1 MSQATCELGWSQLIH
16 AEIIS
21 VTSAMRKNSRWSGMS
36 VSGLNMGGLGMSMGL
51 RGRSSV
57 TEIGY
62 RNQESPLM
70 SGFATLKSQL
80 SDISKETGIDASVLL
95 EPFLEVIR
103 SGDTNGP
110 ITASALGS
118 VEKFLTYGILN
129 INSPNLPIA
138 MSMLSS
144 AATHCKFEASDSV
157 SDEFVLLKILQVLRL
172 ALTCEVGRVLSD
184 EALCEMME
192 TGLSMCCQMRLSEM
206 LRRSAEHTMIVMVQ
220 TMFERLKSLEEEPAT
235 WLPQDEGEGDNGS
248 FQESQVRMAP
258 PDPKLPRLP
267 LSSEYVNLSQNN
279 TNATTVS
286 SKNEIVKELSLIDA
300 NDDLTKPDENWEE
313 VRNEVN
319 PDQGQ
324 DTEATELN
332 DEAQNDDEK
341 DLEPKPSGLP
351 SIRELLRVLISLLN
365 PHDHQHTDTMRL
377 MALSI
382 LNVAFEVGG
391 RTIGRFEPLRAL
403 AVDELCKHLF
413 QLARTDNML
422 LLSLTLRVI
431 STVFGTLRPYLK
443 LQQELYLSFLIE
455 RLTPPTS
462 SMRTLAFDAEFSNIS
477 ANDSPLQSGTST
489 PSTNRERNLRAS
501 GETSI
506 AIGEVRELLLE
517 SLGQFARE
525 ASFMVDL
532 WVNYDCN
539 IDCGDLFEEVVKFL
553 SKNSF
558 PEPTGYSVSNS
569 HVVCLD
575 ALLMY
580 VNFMVDRLQTEKS
593 GNRNSNSGLAW
604 DKMSATEYNSGLRP
618 NTYPSASGLLQL
630 KQQKQILREG
640 AARFN
645 ENPKTG
651 IEFLEAFVKL
661 FDFEGKRID
670 EAMRE
675 MLETFRLPGEAQQI
689 ERIME
694 TFAETYFASGPQEIA
709 TQDATFVLS
718 YSVIMLNTDL
728 HNPQVRRRMSIEDY
742 MKNLRNVNNGQNFS
756 PEYLNA
762 IYDAIRKR
770 EIIMPEE
777 HEGQLGFNYA
787 WKELLRRAENA
798 GPLIICDVPLYD
810 KDMFTAAW
818 KPTVAAISYAFST
831 APNDTILQKAIT
843 GFHQCA
849 LLSAQY
855 KLYDVFDYI
864 IMSLSKMTGLL
875 GAHYSNETANNPLV
889 KAGNA
894 EITVSDLSIQFGR
907 NYKGQLAAVVL
918 FAVANEHGNILRE
931 GWKYILEIIKN
942 LFVNS
947 LLPAS
952 MSQVEDFLAGTT
964 TIPLKPKT
972 APQSKQERSRD
983 NSLLSALS
991 SYLLSPYSGNYES
1004 SRSDPT
1010 DEEIECSMC
1019 TVDCVSVCRLE
1030 ELFADIRLLEQP
1042 SLEYLMR
1049 ALKFI
1054 ADGNTA
1060 TDAKSGYPSS
1070 SPAPSPTAS
1079 QAPLRGS
1086 SYDPAAV
1093 FFLELMINVTLQNR
1107 DRIQHLWPILF
1118 EHITDILKESQ
1129 NNSIL
1134 LVERT
1139 VVALLRLCIRLTHK
1153 DEMVSDILQTLE
1165 LLGALPLDVVNSVG
1179 EQMMAGILNLIKSDA
1194 AYIRGKRPWKTVFTL
1209 LHATSTHPQA
1219 SKYSFDAIS
1228 SLVRENKNINS
1239 DNFNECVELLAEFA
1253 SAASSALEQDLPHES
1268 HMRTPRTH
1276 RARKAV
1282 ELLYILYNQI
1292 PKLLVES
1299 ETPPREAWSTY
1310 WLPILTGL
1318 SQQCY
1323 NPCREVRQCAI
1334 SFLQRSLLDPELVS
1348 HGVTEWIVIF
1358 DVVLFPLLDQ
1368 LLKPEI
1374 FQADPSNMEE
1384 TRIRASALICKIFL
1398 HYLSRLSEW
1407 GGLTSL
1413 WSQIL
1418 DVMERYMATGNNES
1432 LREAV
1437 PESLKNMLLVMSTSG
1452 VFNPPG
1458 TTKVETKNVGGKAPV
1473 ELWDITWTKIDKF
1486 LPKLK
1491 DELFPEV
1498 PTNAESSLKSS
1509 QTQLQSQPQNI
1520 LDTQLVSIDV
1530 SETNDSNISIEK
1542 DDYLTSQEQ
1551 SAPVKTQETVQI
1563 ENI

>member
-1 MSQATCELGWSQLIH
+1 MEARWGSNFRSTVPGDNIAIAHATCELGWSQMIH

-57 TEIGY
+57 AEIGY
-62 RNQESPLM
+62 RNQESPLL
-70 SGFATLKSQL
+70 SGFATLRSQL
-80 SDISKETGIDASVLL
+80 SSISKDTGIDALILL

-267 LSSEYVNLSQNN
+267 LSSEYDNLAQNN
-279 TNATTVS
+279 NTTTLAS
-286 SKNEIVKELSLIDA
+286 QKNEIIKELSLDDA
-300 NDDLTKPDENWEE
+300 NDDLIKLDENGEE
-313 VRNEVN
+313 VHNEVI

-324 DTEATELN
+324 DAEITELN
-332 DEAQNDDEK
+332 DEVQDNDEK
-341 DLEPKPSGLP
+341 DSEPKPSGLP

-403 AVDELCKHLF
+403 AVDELCKYLF

-443 LQQELYLSFLIE
+443 LQKELYLSFLIE
-455 RLTPPTS
+455 RLTPPAS
-462 SMRTLAFDAEFSNIS
+462 SVRSLAFDAEFSNTS
-477 ANDSPLQSGTST
+477 TNDSPLQSGTST

-501 GETSI
+501 SET
-506 AIGEVRELLLE
+506 ATATGEVRELLLE

-525 ASFMVDL
+525 PSFMADL
-532 WVNYDCN
+532 WVNYDCD

-558 PEPTGYSVSNS
+558 PESTGYSVSNS
-569 HVVCLD
+569 HVICLD

-580 VNFMVDRLQTEKS
+580 INYMVDRLQTEKGRDRRS
-593 GNRNSNSGLAW
+593 TCGLAW
-604 DKMSATEYNSGLRP
+604 DKMSATEYNAGLRP
-618 NTYPSASGLLQL
+618 ISYPSASDLLLL

-651 IEFLEAFVKL
+651 IEFLQANGIIYNDPAIDKNTSLALFLKSTPRLNKKLLGDFLSKPSNIDVLKAFVKL

-675 MLETFRLPGEAQQI
+675 MLESFRLPGEAQQI

-756 PEYLNA
+756 PEYLHA

-787 WKELLRRAENA
+787 WKELLRRAENT
-798 GPLIICDVPLYD
+798 GPLIICDTSLYD
-810 KDMFTAAW
+810 KDMFTAVW
-818 KPTVAAISYAFST
+818 KPTVASISYAFST
-831 APNDTILQKAIT
+831 APNDATLQKAIT

-889 KAGNA
+889 KAGNT

-931 GWKYILEIIKN
+931 GWKYKLLKN

-972 APQSKQERSRD
+972 APQSKQERPRD

-1042 SLEYLMR
+1042 SLEYLMK

-1060 TDAKSGYPSS
+1060 TKIGDTKIGYPSS
-1070 SPAPSPTAS
+1070 SPAPSPTTS

-1107 DRIQHLWPILF
+1107 DRIQHL
-1118 EHITDILKESQ
+1118 
-1129 NNSIL
+1129 
-1134 LVERT
+1134 
-1139 VVALLRLCIRLTHK
+1139 
-1153 DEMVSDILQTLE
+1153 
-1165 LLGALPLDVVNSVG
+1165 
-1179 EQMMAGILNLIKSDA
+1179 
-1194 AYIRGKRPWKTVFTL
+1194 
-1209 LHATSTHPQA
+1209 
-1219 SKYSFDAIS
+1219 
-1228 SLVRENKNINS
+1228 
-1239 DNFNECVELLAEFA
+1239 
-1253 SAASSALEQDLPHES
+1253 
-1268 HMRTPRTH
+1268 
-1276 RARKAV
+1276 
-1282 ELLYILYNQI
+1282 
-1292 PKLLVES
+1292 
-1299 ETPPREAWSTY
+1299 
-1310 WLPILTGL
+1310 
-1318 SQQCY
+1318 
-1323 NPCREVRQCAI
+1323 
-1334 SFLQRSLLDPELVS
+1334 
-1348 HGVTEWIVIF
+1348 
-1358 DVVLFPLLDQ
+1358 
-1368 LLKPEI
+1368 
-1374 FQADPSNMEE
+1374 
-1384 TRIRASALICKIFL
+1384 
-1398 HYLSRLSEW
+1398 
-1407 GGLTSL
+1407 
-1413 WSQIL
+1413 
-1418 DVMERYMATGNNES
+1418 
-1432 LREAV
+1432 
-1437 PESLKNMLLVMSTSG
+1437 
-1452 VFNPPG
+1452 
-1458 TTKVETKNVGGKAPV
+1458 
-1473 ELWDITWTKIDKF
+1473 
-1486 LPKLK
+1486 
-1491 DELFPEV
+1491 
-1498 PTNAESSLKSS
+1498 
-1509 QTQLQSQPQNI
+1509 
-1520 LDTQLVSIDV
+1520 
-1530 SETNDSNISIEK
+1530 
-1542 DDYLTSQEQ
+1542 
-1551 SAPVKTQETVQI
+1551 
-1563 ENI
+1563 